1 MVFMKID
8 KATVDRLLKQNDEQ
22 LWRTIQLIASSSGL
36 NLSGV
41 NRPKDLSKLR
51 SALSSMTDGDI
62 KRATEIIE
70 SYKRNGR

>member
-1 MVFMKID
+1 MRID
-8 KATVDRLLKQNDEQ
+8 KATVDKLLKQSDDQ
-22 LWRTIQLIASSSGL
+22 LWRTVQMIATAGGL

-41 NRPKDLSKLR
+41 ARPKDLSKLR
-51 SALSSMTDGDI
+51 SALAGLTDGDI

>member
-1 MVFMKID
+1 MKID
-8 KATVDRLLKQNDEQ
+8 KATVDRLLRQNDDQ
-22 LWRTIQLIASSSGL
+22 LWRTIQLIASSGGV

-51 SALSSMTDGDI
+51 SALSNMTDGDI

>member
-1 MVFMKID
+1 MKID

-62 KRATEIIE
+62 KRATEIKI
-70 SYKRNGR
+70 GRAHV